1 MTLRPLMQR
10 ARSVFHRMKVDRDE
24 AASSSID
31 VDRST
36 VEAEK
41 SDGPVT
47 HPEEALPNNGAE
59 LPGVPFEE
67 LQHGIQEVEAV
78 AQTWSKLSLIFVF
91 VK

>member
-1 MTLRPLMQR
+1 MALRPLIQR
-10 ARSVFHRMKVDRDE
+10 ARSVLHRMKVDRDE
-24 AASSSID
+24 AASSSVD
-31 VDRST
+31 VDRNT

-78 AQTWSKLSLIFVF
+78 AQTWSKLSLVFVF
-91 VK
+91 IK